1 MSDEPQKP
9 EDDSAEEQLEQL
21 LKDEGEAAELSPG
34 EKFRKTT
41 HIALLIAYDLI
52 DKLRYWE
59 KETLKL
65 PEEKIT
71 ERQEHLV
78 ASIEQLRVAYLDF
91 TDFEG

>member
-1 MSDEPQKP
+1 MSDEP
-9 EDDSAEEQLEQL
+9 EDTN
-21 LKDEGEAAELSPG
+21 ELSPK
-34 EKFRKTT
+34 EKFRKTS

-59 KETLKL
+59 KQTLEL
-65 PEEKIT
+65 PDEQIE

>member
-1 MSDEPQKP
+1 MSDEPQEP
-9 EDDSAEEQLEQL
+9 SDDAILPP
-21 LKDEGEAAELSPG
+21 A

-59 KETLKL
+59 KETVKL
-65 PEEKIT
+65 PVEQIER
-71 ERQEHLV
+71 RQEHLV

-91 TDFEG
+91 PDLDS

>member
-1 MSDEPQKP
+1 MSDEP
-9 EDDSAEEQLEQL
+9 EDT
-21 LKDEGEAAELSPG
+21 KELSTK
-34 EKFRKTT
+34 EKFRKTS

-59 KETLKL
+59 KQTLEL
-65 PEEKIT
+65 PDEQIE

-91 TDFEG
+91 TDFES